1 MADLRLAAWFLW
13 MTPLEAAL
21 SSALEAS
28 AAAALASVGV
38 AGLGGLAEL
47 AHSRLQRGL
56 HGLVA
61 LVRSVVLPVALDLGL
76 DVRHGASLVLLD
88 SGWRSIA

>member
-21 SSALEAS
+21 SSCLPAS
-28 AAAALASVGV
+28 TASGLGLVGV

-47 AHSRLQRGL
+47 AHERLQRGL

-76 DVRHGASLVLLD
+76 DVRHVRLASFGVVVQVL
-88 SGWRSIA
+88 